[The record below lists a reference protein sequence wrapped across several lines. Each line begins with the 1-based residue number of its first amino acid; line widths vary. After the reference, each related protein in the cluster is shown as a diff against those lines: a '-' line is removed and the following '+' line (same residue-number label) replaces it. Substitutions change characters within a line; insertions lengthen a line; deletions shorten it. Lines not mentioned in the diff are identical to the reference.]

1 MKNKRG
7 ASYVQVCVIVLVLV
21 MILAAVLFYASS
33 MTIVQQSKEN
43 TALVL
48 DSYVMKNSIDIYLY
62 IKQGN
67 DYNRKI
73 DQKYFISQYL
83 SRFSLDSSNNMLY
96 SVGEDGETIYKMT
109 VPQVSY
115 VVDKTLNLKAAYDL
129 MIPVRF
135 AGQTITW
142 MTIPMEVKSA
152 LTLIE

>member
-43 TALVL
+43 TALIL

-73 DQKYFISQYL
+73 DQKYYISQYL